1 MGDSAPNY
9 KENEER
15 TLKKIKAV
23 KYQSIDYRLKVVNE
37 TQLSIMNRQARL
49 VPHFSCWAVSIKF
62 FHLLQVI
69 QM

>member
-23 KYQSIDYRLKVVNE
+23 KYQNIDYRLKVVNE
-37 TQLSIMNRQARL
+37 TQLSIMNRQARI
-49 VPHFSCWAVSIKF
+49 VPHFSC
-62 FHLLQVI
+62 
-69 QM
+69 